1 MATEVSEAH
10 GLDPGAQDM
19 LSGPERAWS
28 DVHTRS
34 FICELS
40 TTLGTS
46 F

>member
-1 MATEVSEAH
+1 MATEASEAH
-10 GLDPGAQDM
+10 DLYPGAQDM
-19 LSGPERAWS
+19 LSGPERDWS